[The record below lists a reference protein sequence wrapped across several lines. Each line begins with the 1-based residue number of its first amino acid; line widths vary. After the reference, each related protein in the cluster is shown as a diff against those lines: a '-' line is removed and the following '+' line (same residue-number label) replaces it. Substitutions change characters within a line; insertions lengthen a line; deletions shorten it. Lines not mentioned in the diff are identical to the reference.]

1 MTRSKLRLAAAALP
15 AVINATTSAETSA
28 NVTVLL
34 DVLPAAA
41 AVSANASSCVLVA
54 TQAPAELTDAE
65 RARVTDTFGQERGW
79 ARHTYVCA
87 DVPAGAPV
95 PIAFTA
101 TEQREFGRG

>member
-54 TQAPAELTDAE
+54 TQAPAELNDAE